1 MIHFLHGIRTG
12 IHTEVK
18 GLIPFLVDAGFEV
31 AYPDYGYELALE
43 TRFINPM
50 IVGSI
55 LPYIKPGDILIGHS
69 NGCALAYDLL
79 QAGAPATRAVFINAA
94 LDTHLAIPK
103 QLKSL
108 DVYFNP
114 GDTITEAAAIAE
126 RLGWVDRVW
135 GEMGHAGY
143 QGSDGR
149 VNSFNCGPFAQ
160 PQMPPVSGHSDIFTP
175 DKLKAWGPFITAK
188 LRWPNGRL

>member
-12 IHTEVK
+12 VHTEVK
-18 GLIPFLVDAGFEV
+18 GLIPYLMDAGFEV

-43 TRFINPM
+43 TRFVNPM

-79 QAGAPATRAVFINAA
+79 AAGAPATRAVFINAA
-94 LDTHLAIPK
+94 MDTRLVIPK

-108 DVYFNP
+108 DVYYNA

-126 RLGWVDRVW
+126 RLGWVDHVW

-143 QGSDGR
+143 QGCDGR
-149 VNSFNCGPFAQ
+149 VTNIDCGDPLISYGN
-160 PQMPPVSGHSDIFTP
+160 VSGHSDIFTP
-175 DKLKAWGPFITAK
+175 EKLKNWGPAIATR
-188 LRWPNGRL
+188 LRWRVGP

>member
-12 IHTEVK
+12 AHTEVK
-18 GLIPFLVDAGFEV
+18 GLIPYLKDAGFDV

-43 TRFINPM
+43 TRFVNPM

-55 LPYIKPGDILIGHS
+55 LPYIKPGDILLGHS

-94 LDTHLAIPK
+94 LETRLTLPAG
-103 QLKSL
+103 LKSL
-108 DVYFNP
+108 DVYHNA

-126 RLGWVDRVW
+126 RLGWVDHVW

-143 QGSDGR
+143 QGVDSRVMNIDCGFGR
-149 VNSFNCGPFAQ
+149 GPE
-160 PQMPPVSGHSDIFTP
+160 MPVVSGHSAIFTP
-175 DKLKAWGPFITAK
+175 ENLKAWGPFIAAR
-188 LRWPNGRL
+188 LRWPNGQ